1 MSVRFLARLYQ
12 GDNRTV
18 LGQTIRSL
26 LDQCGLNM
34 TTVEKLTA
42 ALIKRSCSYFR
53 TPEAELWRIPLI
65 QELLEVKEGKLVVG
79 ELAIEEVNQMI
90 VNLCVH

>member
-1 MSVRFLARLYQ
+1 MRFLARLYQ

-18 LGQTIRSL
+18 LGQTIGSL

-34 TTVEKLTA
+34 TTVDQLTA

-53 TPEAELWRIPLI
+53 APEAELWRIPLI
-65 QELLEVKEGKLVVG
+65 QELLEVREGKLVVG
-79 ELAIEEVNQMI
+79 ELALEEVNQMI